1 MEIRFGEWQRKTSM
15 VPKKVDYSAITRKR
29 RALPKKGRHGKPTR
43 DQILR
48 IVRPYLKAKISD
60 QLRAVLPLALYLIVF
75 QFLVLGHGIQNPYT
89 IAFGLG
95 AVVIGLMVFMEGLQV
110 GLMPFGK
117 AIGHELPSRLPLP
130 MVMLVA
136 FLLGVGVTFAEPA
149 IGALKIAGSLVQ
161 PVDSPYLYAM
171 LGPYSI
177 WLVLTVGM
185 GVGVAAILGMMR
197 FLKGWSLK
205 PMIIGSLG
213 LTMGLTYLAMQ
224 DEDLRGIISLAWDC
238 GAVTTG
244 PVTVP
249 LVLALGIGVAGS
261 TGEDNSS
268 LSGFGIVTLASLF
281 PIAAVLGLG
290 LTLRE
295 LVPAEDIISAAYAM
309 DHQSIGWWHQSPFTE
324 IISGVR
330 AIVPLVL
337 FLAFVAT
344 YLAKVQFEDKSH
356 VRFGI
361 LLTVLGMI
369 IFNLGL
375 TYGLAALGTQAGE
388 QVPAAFT
395 QIEGIERS
403 PIYPYAIGLGVTLV
417 FAWVLGFGST
427 LAEPAL
433 NTLGITVEDLT
444 SGALKRRTL
453 VLAVSIGVAFG
464 IMLGVVKLMF
474 NIPLP
479 WLIGPGYMLALA
491 LTLFSDEEYVDVA
504 WDSAGV
510 TTGPVTVPLVLALGL
525 GLGKAIGVAEGFGI
539 LAMASVCPIISVLSV
554 GLFTR
559 WQIRRAARVAGK
571 TPVADAA

>member
-1 MEIRFGEWQRKTSM
+1 
-15 VPKKVDYSAITRKR
+15 
-29 RALPKKGRHGKPTR
+29 
-43 DQILR
+43 
-48 IVRPYLKAKISD
+48 
-60 QLRAVLPLALYLIVF
+60 
-75 QFLVLGHGIQNPYT
+75 
-89 IAFGLG
+89 
-95 AVVIGLMVFMEGLQV
+95 
-110 GLMPFGK
+110 
-117 AIGHELPSRLPLP
+117 
-130 MVMLVA
+130 
-136 FLLGVGVTFAEPA
+136 
-149 IGALKIAGSLVQ
+149 
-161 PVDSPYLYAM
+161 
-171 LGPYSI
+171 
-177 WLVLTVGM
+177 M

-479 WLIGPGYMLALA
+479 WLIGPGYMLALT